1 MSQIENLKIRPYARL
16 LSMLGDQLIKNEIVA
31 LTELIKNA
39 YDADADCCRIAFCNV
54 NDDYTLRK
62 ESSIVISDDG
72 YGMSKAVLT
81 THFLNPATP
90 VKSKDIELKKSTKN
104 RTKQGEKGVGRFSM
118 LKLGRTIKV
127 YSKEEE
133 SPEIHRI
140 IFDFTSFDDEMISD
154 SKNGEPVFLDE
165 LRIQYEL
172 VNEDELPTSSL
183 IREKHKGTDIVV
195 SELKG
200 NWNDALVN
208 KLKQEVIQ
216 FCPLEIEDDH
226 ILENRDFAIVICKN
240 GVEDPYYLRDMMDLA
255 RIIDNKA
262 LYKISGKYLEKAKE
276 LQFSISEAGKAK
288 QKHILSLLPATNL
301 NELENKLIHLSDYSN
316 NVKKFYEG
324 GKTTEC
330 GPFSFEFY
338 VFDFAANSAEDYG
351 LSRVEKEQVKKQGIY
366 LYRDGIRVQPYGT
379 PGDDW
384 LQIDRK
390 RANARASQS
399 FSNAQLIGQIR
410 ITRND
415 NHKLKDK
422 TSREGII
429 EDGSAFLQL
438 TTIVRLFLSLIK
450 TGYYQNYR
458 SAIEKRKEIQEEK
471 TWKGLNESF
480 QKLEE
485 TIQDNETAQRHLNN
499 ISRLFTIQKEAYT
512 KRVELVESLAGVGL
526 SVDASSHD
534 IMLSIGQLKEI
545 LNDIHYELKKKEETF
560 DISTLKT
567 KIARAEDLLGMIDLK
582 MRDQQT
588 LFVSSKQRAKKT
600 KIEPLVKKIQE
611 IYSKSYSRN
620 NITIEIRHVGKSPV
634 EAKLID
640 AVIYQVFINLF
651 DNALYWLKMYTNQKK
666 VVITF
671 DGDRQEVIFSDTGMG
686 VAKDDAPFIFDAFF
700 SGKGEEGRGLGL
712 YIAKRLLN
720 RYYYDIELIENQ
732 DEKIEKGANLR
743 ISFISNEEMAK

>member
-1 MSQIENLKIRPYARL
+1 MSQIENLRIRPYARL

-39 YDADADCCRIAFCNV
+39 YDADADHCKISFCDV

-72 YGMSKAVLT
+72 YGMSKTILT

-90 VKSKDIELKKSTKN
+90 VKSKDTELKKSTKN
-104 RTKQGEKGVGRFSM
+104 RIKQGEKGVGRFSM
-118 LKLGRTIKV
+118 LKLGRSIKV
-127 YSKEEE
+127 YSKEED
-133 SPEIHRI
+133 STDIHRI
-140 IFDFTSFDDEMISD
+140 IFDFTSFDEEMISD
-154 SKNGEPVFLDE
+154 SKNGTPVFLDE
-165 LRIQYEL
+165 LRIQYTL
-172 VNEDELPTSSL
+172 VDEDELPASSL
-183 IREKHKGTDIVV
+183 IREKQKGTDIVI

-200 NWNDALVN
+200 NWDDKLVN
-208 KLKQEVIQ
+208 ELKQEIIQ
-216 FCPLEIEDDH
+216 FCPLEIEDEH
-226 ILENRDFAIVICKN
+226 ILENRDFAIIICKN
-240 GVEDPYYLRDMMDLA
+240 GIEDPYYLRDMQDLA
-255 RIIDNKA
+255 KIIDNKA
-262 LYKISGKYLEKAKE
+262 LYKISGKYLEKKKE

-288 QKHILSLLPATNL
+288 QKQVLSLVPTTEP
-301 NELENKLIHLSDYSN
+301 NELENKLIHLSDYGSK
-316 NVKKFYEG
+316 VKKYYEEE
-324 GKTTEC
+324 KTTEC

-351 LSRVEKEQVKKQGIY
+351 LSRTEKEQIKKQGIF

-384 LQIDRK
+384 LQIDRR
-390 RANARASQS
+390 RANERANQS
-399 FSNAQLIGQIR
+399 FSNAQLIGQIK
-410 ITRND
+410 ITRSD
-415 NHKLKDK
+415 NHNLKDK

-429 EDGSAFLQL
+429 EDGPAFIQL
-438 TTIVRLFLSLIK
+438 ITIVRLFLSLIK
-450 TGYYQNYR
+450 TKYYQNYR
-458 SAIEKRKEIQEEK
+458 AAIEKRKEIQEEK

-480 QKLEE
+480 QQLGESV
-485 TIQDNETAQRHLNN
+485 QNNETAKQHLKN
-499 ISRLFTIQKEAYT
+499 ISRLFTIQKEAYA

-534 IMLSIGQLKEI
+534 IMLSIGQLKVL
-545 LNDIHYELKKKEETF
+545 LNDIHYELKKTEGSINIPVLQT
-560 DISTLKT
+560 KT
-567 KIARAEDLLGMIDLK
+567 EQAEDLLGMIDLK

-600 KIEPLVKKIQE
+600 KIEPLVRKIQE

-620 NITIEIRHVGKSPV
+620 DIAIEFRHIGKNAV

-640 AVIYQVFINLF
+640 AVVYQVFINLF
-651 DNALYWLKMYTNQKK
+651 DNALYWLKMYLDQKR

-686 VAKDDAPFIFDAFF
+686 VAREDAPFIFDAFY

-720 RYYYDIELIENQ
+720 RYYYDIELIEKQ
-732 DEKIEKGANLR
+732 EEKVEKGANFR
-743 ISFISNEEMAK
+743 ISFSTNEEMVK